1 MVRVKTA
8 VFPGKRDAV
17 VDREKGNGVEGF
29 MKKQKIRIFIM
40 THRSFTPPSDPMY
53 VPLQVG
59 RANQDPLGYLRDDLG
74 DHISDLNAY
83 YSELTGV
90 YWLWKNYTDTDI
102 IGICHYRRYL
112 IAEDGHLYRE
122 ADFARLLSAYDMVV
136 TKKLELRM
144 PYYDGFA
151 STHDEKD
158 LIETERVVA
167 EKYPSYAPLFH
178 RMVHQK
184 ETYFANMMVCS
195 KQLYDQYCTWL
206 FDILFEVQKRIDTTG
221 YDNYRKRVYGFLSEF
236 LLTVW
241 IEKNGLHVYE
251 SCVGMSSEKYET
263 EQIKQRLAVYFANQD
278 IAGAKQYFLQ
288 QLDKRPDVLMEASD
302 IRGELK
308 LCMQV
313 ISTCEYEK
321 QRGEITMVE
330 RGMSFE
336 ELLAQMKE
344 LNRFMER
351 LTGENPDQLQQNG
364 GSQPLEFTPDSDVGK
379 QVFTYVREHPV
390 SLTAAGIAGVVVGK
404 LCCPTSQ
411 SVSEH

>member
-1 MVRVKTA
+1 
-8 VFPGKRDAV
+8 
-17 VDREKGNGVEGF
+17 
-29 MKKQKIRIFIM
+29 MKKRKIQIFTM
-40 THRSFTPPSDPMY
+40 THKSFTPPPDPIY

-59 RANQDPLGYLRDDLG
+59 RANQEPLGYLRDDLG
-74 DHISDLNAY
+74 DNISHLNAY

-90 YWLWKNYTDTDI
+90 YWLWKNCTDTDI

-112 IAEDGHLYRE
+112 IAEDGRLYR
-122 ADFARLLSAYDMVV
+122 ADDFARLLAEYDMIV
-136 TKKLELRM
+136 TKKLELRTS
-144 PYYDGFA
+144 YYDGFA

-158 LIETERVVA
+158 LVETERVVA
-167 EKYPSYAPLFH
+167 EKYHSYAPLFH
-178 RMVHQK
+178 QMVHQK

-195 KQLYDQYCTWL
+195 KQLYDQYCAWL

-241 IEKNGLHVYE
+241 IEKNGLRVYE

-263 EQIKQRLAVYFANQD
+263 EQIKQQLAVYFANQD

-308 LCMQV
+308 LCMQI

-321 QRGEITMVE
+321 QSGGITMVE
-330 RGMSFE
+330 RGLTFG

-351 LTGENPDQLQQNG
+351 LADVYPDQLQQTG
-364 GSQPLEFTPDSDVGK
+364 GKQPWGFAPGSDVEK
-379 QVFTYVREHPV
+379 QVSAYVQKHPV
-390 SLTAAGIAGVVVGK
+390 SVTAAQIAGVVVEK
-404 LCCPTSQ
+404 RPDTR
-411 SVSEH
+411 SELPSK